1 MANYTYI
8 SLLLIQSLLITN
20 VLGACDFIDSESNNE
35 HIPIHN
41 TENNCKSYHKG
52 YHFVEFP
59 NSNEGFGYIA
69 EYTYENKETANE
81 NSQIRIVESIGTGFY
96 YLKSDNK
103 YASCVNGNCKIIDD
117 KIIKETKGLCNK
129 DNIGKLIGDV
139 ENDVSLCLAEY
150 VSNSGS
156 IIYPTLNFNEEK
168 FNNEEN
174 NKKFYF
180 IQHKPISSDKYI
192 IPFSIDITANYYSIS
207 SYDNKIILDYTK
219 YPSSFK
225 GELCAKASTSE
236 IITRFEDLCNIDSSG
251 KYFICNEGICKSF
264 KQNKSDLQELNEE
277 KCIYKSENKYIG
289 NCDVATVD
297 SKILINNNVIVI
309 SPNIEGIIGDFA
321 YNSDG
326 EFTFTKVNN
335 DKKSYY
341 INGDTSTKD
350 DYPLIY
356 CDDIEKC
363 KLMAVDVPGYYL
375 NIPGQA
381 SGVLCTSKSKCQ
393 VVGSENATSDCNNN
407 IGKVILS
414 TDESTAKFCND
425 NNGIELK
432 DNTNEYLVTVTGS
445 NFPGVTTTSNTNI
458 AVKLD
463 WTDKTIKIV
472 K

>member
-1 MANYTYI
+1 
-8 SLLLIQSLLITN
+8 
-20 VLGACDFIDSESNNE
+20 
-35 HIPIHN
+35 
-41 TENNCKSYHKG
+41 
-52 YHFVEFP
+52 
-59 NSNEGFGYIA
+59 
-69 EYTYENKETANE
+69 
-81 NSQIRIVESIGTGFY
+81 
-96 YLKSDNK
+96 
-103 YASCVNGNCKIIDD
+103 
-117 KIIKETKGLCNK
+117 
-129 DNIGKLIGDV
+129 
-139 ENDVSLCLAEY
+139 
-150 VSNSGS
+150 
-156 IIYPTLNFNEEK
+156 
-168 FNNEEN
+168 
-174 NKKFYF
+174 
-180 IQHKPISSDKYI
+180 
-192 IPFSIDITANYYSIS
+192 
-207 SYDNKIILDYTK
+207 
-219 YPSSFK
+219 
-225 GELCAKASTSE
+225 
-236 IITRFEDLCNIDSSG
+236 
-251 KYFICNEGICKSF
+251 
-264 KQNKSDLQELNEE
+264 
-277 KCIYKSENKYIG
+277 
-289 NCDVATVD
+289 
-297 SKILINNNVIVI
+297 LINNNVIVI

-472 K
+472 KKNSQCINDNDIIIKGDDKFYYCSNNQEIEMKNNGAKFVNKDKDGKYQLIQIHAMSAKVLTGSETMIESKYFFSLNYYLKSKD